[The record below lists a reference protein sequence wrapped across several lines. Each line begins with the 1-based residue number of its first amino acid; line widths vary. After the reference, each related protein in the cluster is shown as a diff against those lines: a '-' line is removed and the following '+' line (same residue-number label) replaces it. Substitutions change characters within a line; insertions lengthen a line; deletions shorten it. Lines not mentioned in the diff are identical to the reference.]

1 MNFTKFLMGQM
12 MLMDKAGEGSGGG
25 GGGSSSGGQGQQAP
39 ATVTLTKEQFDAI
52 MAKLPKEQGSGS
64 QGGQGQGSGQED
76 PSLADKAR
84 REREENEKRSKY
96 EKGLEGAINFNVA
109 SKDFLKS
116 NASLLPKNIEGI
128 FAQAEKENYG
138 NAIEKANAIKVGVV
152 SEFFAVQGNHDLLTA
167 SQKIELD
174 EFLKLTKN
182 GKQDRIESIYSMIF
196 EPTLETLRKIEK
208 AKQVHQNGSDQSDA
222 EKQLADRMMKLS
234 KKHYL
239 GEKDA

>member
-1 MNFTKFLMGQM
+1 MSDTNPNPNPPAPQPNDDLAALKQQNADLMKR
-12 MLMDKAGEGSGGG
+12 LEALEKGGNPP
-25 GGGSSSGGQGQQAP
+25 AP
-39 ATVTLTKEQFDAI
+39 
-52 MAKLPKEQGSGS
+52 P
-64 QGGQGQGSGQED
+64 ED

-116 NASLLPKNIEGI
+116 NASLLPKTIEGL
-128 FAQAEKENYG
+128 FLQAEKENYG
-138 NAIEKANAIKVGVV
+138 NSIEKANAIKVGIV
-152 SEFFAVQGNHDLLTA
+152 SEFFAVQANHDLLTA
-167 SQKIELD
+167 SQKIQLD
-174 EFLKLTKN
+174 EFVKLTKN
-182 GKQDRIESIYSMIF
+182 GKQDRVESIYSMIF

-208 AKQVHQNGSDQSDA
+208 AKQIHQNGNDQSDA